1 MPNGCCKLPRP
12 LTENTPLLAP
22 LLDIPLSSE
31 RAPALAPEELRRRQ
45 LASLTNFVIAGA
57 RTQPVVIALEDVH
70 WTDPTTLDFIRGIVE
85 RGALAPLLLLITA
98 RPEFRPN
105 WAIRSHHA
113 TISLA
118 PLDSSQVRE
127 MVAELSARH
136 ALPKQIVDGVTERTG
151 GVPLFIEEVTR
162 LLLERGEQSGTQAIP
177 PTLQQSLMAR
187 LDRLGPAREVAQIAA
202 AVGRDFS
209 YDLLRRLERRAT
221 TKNNENQSVCD
232 RFPIVYLLYWNLLPR
247 LGKLLNTRWNFEL
260 GDGESCISHTGTSY
274 PDWVSS

>member
-1 MPNGCCKLPRP
+1 
-12 LTENTPLLAP
+12 
-22 LLDIPLSSE
+22 
-31 RAPALAPEELRRRQ
+31 
-45 LASLTNFVIAGA
+45 
-57 RTQPVVIALEDVH
+57 
-70 WTDPTTLDFIRGIVE
+70 
-85 RGALAPLLLLITA
+85 
-98 RPEFRPN
+98 
-105 WAIRSHHA
+105 
-113 TISLA
+113 
-118 PLDSSQVRE
+118 

-232 RFPIVYLLYWNLLPR
+232 RFSIVYLLYWNFLPR

-260 GDGESCISHTGTSY
+260 GDGDARFWSAHGTSTNPFEERRSTHAAVRSTSETERY
-274 PDWVSS
+274 RQLAKFVQDEVVLQAISRLIKDTGSVGEWIRVCEIYAPVIALEASLCHHIQPPGDHEGLW